1 MKPARFGLFAAVV
14 VLLGAGAGPG
24 SVAAQPAPSLLNP
37 VYAVTVVDPTS
48 AGAVPPAN
56 PAAGETPVDSYTADL
71 YERPFRVGPGG
82 TTVLPALDI
91 VSSRAGVGATHLH
104 YRINLAGPAPGPG
117 KLSYSYGFEIDY
129 DDDPAGDL
137 LVRVDDPGAGVGP
150 TFGTRGVSAF
160 WNENSNVTGPN
171 QGVPDGPDATPDGYE
186 VVVFDQGTNR
196 RPKAVGGDA
205 AVLARLAPD
214 RAASVE
220 IAVDAAFLQNLNADL
235 AVTKVSF
242 RAGASERP
250 LDHRTYYLHDK
261 LGRAGAGSPYPFLQL
276 PGAPAVCP
284 ARDDA
289 LSAEQRSA
297 LDSGTGSATG
307 MANPCHPSAG
317 VSAYDN
323 AVFATAAPG
332 AQPVFG
338 QAGPDLSVSASH
350 RGKPGAGD
358 RASFTLAVRNAGN
371 GRTTGPVT
379 LDTVIPPGLGLVSAT
394 GRGWR
399 CTASGQDVRCRR
411 PAALAPGAAA
421 TPVILRAEVGPGA
434 RAGATLVV
442 RVSSAGDSNA
452 ANDTTTD
459 RLDAASS
466 GGRSRR
472 SPVLLI
478 GLTIVFVGS
487 LVLLRRL
494 SRAERRPATSG
505 P

>member
-1 MKPARFGLFAAVV
+1 MKPARLS
-14 VLLGAGAGPG
+14 LLAGAIALIGIG
-24 SVAAQPAPSLLNP
+24 SAPVAGQPASSRPTP
-37 VYAVTVVDPTS
+37 VYAVTVADPTS
-48 AGAVPPAN
+48 AAAVPLAN

-71 YERPFRVGPGG
+71 YERPFRVGNGG

-91 VSSRAGVGATHLH
+91 VSSRAGAGATHLH
-104 YRINLAGPAPGPG
+104 YRIDLAGPDPGPG
-117 KLSYSYGFEIDY
+117 KLPYFYAFEVDL

-150 TFGTRGVSAF
+150 TFGTKGVSAY

-171 QGVPDGPDATPDGYE
+171 PGLPDGPDATPDGYE

-196 RPKAVGGDA
+196 RPKAIGGDA
-205 AVLARLAPD
+205 AVLARVAPD

-220 IAVDAAFLQNLNADL
+220 IAVDAAFLQDLNADL

-261 LGRAGAGSPYPFLQL
+261 LGRAEAGSPYPFLQL

-289 LSAEQRSA
+289 LSADQRSA

-317 VSAYDN
+317 VAAYDN
-323 AVFATAAPG
+323 AAFATAAPG
-332 AQPVFG
+332 AQPVPG

-358 RASFTLAVRNAGN
+358 RATFTLAVRNAGN
-371 GRTTGPVT
+371 GRTTG
-379 LDTVIPPGLGLVSAT
+379 TVSLEADIPPGLGLVSAT
-394 GRGWR
+394 GRGWQ
-399 CTASGQDVRCRR
+399 CKASGQEVRCRR
-411 PAALAPGAAA
+411 PATLAPGSAA
-421 TPVILRAEVGPGA
+421 TPVILRAAVGPGA
-434 RAGATLVV
+434 RAGAALVV
-442 RVSSAGDSNA
+442 RVSSVGDSNP
-452 ANDTTTD
+452 ANDTTSD
-459 RLDAASS
+459 LLDAASS

-494 SRAERRPATSG
+494 RRVKSPPAR
-505 P
+505 